1 MPQSKHKKTRQTNL
15 ARRAA
20 LPPHNSPDGRDRP
33 EMAENGREME
43 IFALTFFALTFRQQS
58 ALPIVALSP
67 TVAQASRDSGV
78 AERTL
83 RRWLED
89 PAFHDELD
97 RYRQDSYNLARMQF
111 QASLPDCFSY
121 LAEIAGESDDPAIR
135 IRAIRCM
142 MTFGTKFSEIEEI
155 GARIRDAQEAIE
167 IYSDRSPQA

>member
-20 LPPHNSPDGRDRP
+20 LPPRHSPDGRDRP
-33 EMAENGREME
+33 DMAENGREME
-43 IFALTFFALTFRQQS
+43 ISALTFRQQS

-155 GARIRDAQEAIE
+155 SARMRDAQEAIE